1 MGRLPLSGNKM
12 RKIKIGTTVQET
24 TAAILEEIRRNNP
37 ESIRSTGEVIDYLCN
52 LLAELTPRA
61 AKVVDEA
68 CAGEVQLI
76 TNEMRTLPL
85 DGSEEMSFSQKE
97 LEREQ
102 LQRLHKHFS
111 QYRGKDDKP
120 QGMKRVDLLGGDYAV
135 FPSSWVLLEHDS
147 CAASCSHHLLFQS
160 ARCQL
165 LSVNGTRAAIWRND
179 LPKQCRLEKEAHKG
193 LFFSLSADCPALML
207 PSDRLP
213 Q

>member
-1 MGRLPLSGNKM
+1 MGRLPLSGNKT

-85 DGSEEMSFSQKE
+85 DGSEEMSFSQKNW
-97 LEREQ
+97 RGSN
-102 LQRLHKHFS
+102 FS
-111 QYRGKDDKP
+111 GSTSI
-120 QGMKRVDLLGGDYAV
+120 
-135 FPSSWVLLEHDS
+135 F
-147 CAASCSHHLLFQS
+147 
-160 ARCQL
+160 
-165 LSVNGTRAAIWRND
+165 LSTAGRMISPRA
-179 LPKQCRLEKEAHKG
+179 
-193 LFFSLSADCPALML
+193 
-207 PSDRLP
+207 
-213 Q
+213 